1 MRKTTGALAASVT
14 MKQNWYA
21 KTIEDVYQSLET
33 TELGLTTAEAKNR
46 IERYGKNILPEKKPD
61 SLFLIFIRQ
70 FASPLIYIL
79 LVAGVIIFFTENRA
93 DAWIIIFILLFDATV
108 GTIQEGR
115 AQQTLRALK
124 QFAQS
129 QATVLRDGTEV
140 RLANSEVVPGDIL
153 IIREGEKIAS
163 DARVIDSNS
172 LMVEEASL
180 TGESQPVIK
189 IAEPIFTDH
198 RASTIPLLTGDQ
210 RNMVFKGTHAV
221 SGNGQAVV
229 VTTGAATIIGQIS
242 QEIITDNSE
251 MPLKSNIR
259 HLSRIIIY
267 VTLGISAALVVLGLI
282 SGQSLTTMLATVVT
296 LSVSVIPEGLPVVMT
311 LVLANGVWRMS
322 KRNALVKKLQA
333 VEALGQARVIAVDK
347 TGTITKN
354 ELVVQKVFI
363 HGRIFELSGTGYDP
377 HGEVMEH
384 NKIVSPLEIPE
395 LILAGRI
402 AAVSG
407 SARIVWNEQKSVWEI
422 AGDPTEAAL
431 LVFAEKIGFKKDEL
445 LRKHPLV
452 QDIPF
457 DYTKQYH
464 ASVHKDE
471 SENLLTVVGSPEAVF
486 KLSSFPHGVPG
497 ELKATVEQFS
507 AAGLRVLAFAFKEID
522 TGATIEA
529 DNIPSLTFAGLYAM
543 GDVLHVEA
551 KNAVSDI
558 HSAGIKTVMITG
570 DYPVTAMAI
579 AKQAGIFSNGDTV
592 LTGYQIETMS
602 DQELSKKIQATT
614 VFARVTP
621 EHKLRIVRAFHASG
635 LTIAMTGD
643 GVNDAPSLVAADLGI
658 AMGKNGTE
666 VAKEA
671 ADIVL
676 LDDNMSTIVA
686 AVEEGRNIYV
696 TIQRVML
703 YLFSTNM
710 GEVATIAGALLLGF
724 AVPVL
729 PVQILWLN
737 FVTDG
742 FLDVALAMEPKQP
755 GLLSGTF
762 PHPNKYLITKTMLLR
777 MLIMAAVMMVGTL
790 LLFHAYQ
797 LHNPEKAL
805 TMSLT
810 TLAVFQWFNAWNSRS
825 ERRSIFSMN
834 PFSNPFLVLATLV
847 VVGLQLLALYNS
859 FFQKL
864 LHTRPLTG
872 QDWQLVIIVAASIIA
887 VEEIRKLVTRLRVPK
902 THHNNS

>member
-1 MRKTTGALAASVT
+1 

-21 KTIEDVYQSLET
+21 KTIEDVYKSLQTSEQ
-33 TELGLTTAEAKNR
+33 GLSLDEVR
-46 IERYGKNILPEKKPD
+46 IRLERYGKNILPEKKPD

-79 LVAGVIIFFTENRA
+79 LIVSIIIFFTESRN
-93 DAWIIIFILLFDATV
+93 DAWIIIFILVFNAVV

-124 QFAQS
+124 QFVHT
-129 QATVLRDGTEV
+129 QATVVRDGQEIEI
-140 RLANSEVVPGDIL
+140 ANSEVVPGDIL
-153 IIREGEKIAS
+153 VIREGEKIAS
-163 DARVIDSNS
+163 DARVILSSS

-180 TGESQPVIK
+180 TGESQPVVK
-189 IAEPIFTDH
+189 IAEPIFVDH
-198 RASTIPLLTGDQ
+198 HASAIPLLTGDQ

-242 QEIITDNSE
+242 QEIIADNSE

-267 VTLGISAALVVLGLI
+267 ITLGISAMLVIIGLI
-282 SGQSLTTMLATVVT
+282 SGQSLSTMLATVVT
-296 LSVSVIPEGLPVVMT
+296 LSVSVIPEGLPIVMT

-354 ELVVQKVFI
+354 ELVVQKVHLHSRTFDV
-363 HGRIFELSGTGYDP
+363 SGTGYEPKGD
-377 HGEVMEH
+377 VME
-384 NKIVSPLEIPE
+384 NKKVISPLETPE

-402 AAVSG
+402 AALS
-407 SARIVWNEQKSVWEI
+407 SNARVLWNEQTAVWEI
-422 AGDPTEAAL
+422 TGDPTEAAL
-431 LVFAEKIGFKKDEL
+431 LVFAEKIGYKKEDL
-445 LRKHPLV
+445 LRRHPLV
-452 QDIPF
+452 QDIAF
-457 DYTKQYH
+457 DYAKQYH
-464 ASVHKDE
+464 ATVHKDDQN
-471 SENLLTVVGSPEAVF
+471 NLLSVVGSPEAIF
-486 KLSSFPHGVPG
+486 KLSAFPHGIPAP
-497 ELKATVEQFS
+497 LKAMVEEFS
-507 AAGLRVLAFAFKEID
+507 ASSLRVLAFAFKEVD
-522 TGATIEA
+522 GMVEP
-529 DNIPSLTFAGLYAM
+529 DHLPQLTFAGFFAM
-543 GDVLHVEA
+543 RDVLHPEA
-551 KNAVSDI
+551 KGSVTAI
-558 HSAGIKTVMITG
+558 HNAGIKTVMITG
-570 DYPVTAMAI
+570 DYPLTARTI
-579 AKQAGIFSNGDTV
+579 AAEAGIFEKGQTV
-592 LTGYQIETMS
+592 LTGYEIESMT
-602 DQELSKKIQATT
+602 DHDLAEKLGTTT

-621 EHKLRIVRAFHASG
+621 EHKLRIVRAFQARG
-635 LTIAMTGD
+635 QTIAMTGD

-658 AMGKNGTE
+658 AMGKSGTE

-686 AVEEGRNIYV
+686 AVEEGRNIYI

-703 YLFSTNM
+703 YLFSTSM

-742 FLDVALAMEPKQP
+742 FLDVSLAMEPKQP
-755 GLLSGTF
+755 GLLSGKF
-762 PHPNKYLITKTMLLR
+762 PRPNKYLITKTMLIR
-777 MLIMAAVMMVGTL
+777 MVIMAAAMMVGTL
-790 LLFHAYQ
+790 VLFNAYQ
-797 LHNPEKAL
+797 LHSPEKAL

-825 ERRSIFSMN
+825 ERRSLFSMN
-834 PFSNPFLVLATLV
+834 PFSNPFLVAATFI

-859 FFQKL
+859 FFQRL
-864 LHTRPLTG
+864 LHTRPLSW

-887 VEEIRKLVTRLRVPK
+887 VEEIRKLVIRLRSPASVIQ
-902 THHNNS
+902 